1 MEVKNWTY
9 EEIPEFEGRPE
20 GAAVID
26 TTGDEPGVSYLHD
39 V

>member
-20 GAAVID
+20 SAAVKKGV
-26 TTGDEPGVSYLHD
+26 TGNG
-39 V
+39 